1 MSLSNS
7 IQSFQGWGEY
17 FSCNVF
23 IEQCQIHAFNS
34 LEALSFYV
42 FSTEI
47 EMKIEALLSF
57 DLTPS
62 QACNEFLRNLQSNS
76 DELNFNLEKA
86 DQFKLYIKYCHVK
99 TGGRN
104 GSKMFDKLEE
114 RINEFMESNEGA
126 KSSYQLYCKDHNSA
140 LFLAIMT
147 QRMQRLHAK
156 VIVKLI
162 FHKNLRKI

>member
-7 IQSFQGWGEY
+7 IQSFQGWLEY

-23 IEQCQIHAFNS
+23 TEQCQIHAFNS
-34 LEALSFYV
+34 LDVLRFYV
-42 FSTEI
+42 FPTEI

-62 QACNEFLRNLQSNS
+62 QAYDEFLRNAPNNS
-76 DELNFNLEKA
+76 DELNFNLKKA
-86 DQFKLYIKYCHVK
+86 DQSKLCIKYCHLK
-99 TGGRN
+99 TGGWN

-114 RINEFMESNEGA
+114 RINEIMESNEGA
-126 KSSYQLYCKDHNSA
+126 KFSYQLCSKDHNSA

-147 QRMQRLHAK
+147 
-156 VIVKLI
+156 
-162 FHKNLRKI
+162 